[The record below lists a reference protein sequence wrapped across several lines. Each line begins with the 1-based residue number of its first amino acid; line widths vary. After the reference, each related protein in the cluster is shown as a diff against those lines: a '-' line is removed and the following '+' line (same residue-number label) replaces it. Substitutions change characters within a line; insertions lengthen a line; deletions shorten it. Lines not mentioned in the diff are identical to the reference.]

1 MPRFHKTTV
10 VATAAAALVLVAQ
23 AAWASDVLDRD
34 IYLRLGAGFSAFDD
48 ANFFDRDCDPGEP
61 AALFGC
67 GNGADGERR
76 GSYGDFDTA
85 LLIEIGGG
93 VQVND
98 WLKTESP

>member
-48 ANFFDRDCDPGEP
+48 ANFFDRDCTAINPP
-61 AALFGC
+61 ALFGC
-67 GNGADGERR
+67 GDGP
-76 GSYGDFDTA
+76 DNQM
-85 LLIEIGGG
+85 LKG
-93 VQVND
+93 VQ
-98 WLKTESP
+98 